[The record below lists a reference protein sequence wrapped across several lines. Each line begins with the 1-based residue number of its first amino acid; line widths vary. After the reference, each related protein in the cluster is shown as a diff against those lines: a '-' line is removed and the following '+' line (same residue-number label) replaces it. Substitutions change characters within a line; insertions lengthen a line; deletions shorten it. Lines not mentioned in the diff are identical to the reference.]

1 MSWTVITV
9 SEPVLTVK
17 IELRHEV
24 RDAGKDISALEERLV
39 KFVNDT
45 DGNANA
51 AAIELHPDL
60 SAELVNLDSGVTD
73 TRISVG
79 HRASGLYLEL
89 KGNKRFN
96 NRDIDRVVHSVIQC
110 LDHTYA
116 DGVEARGWT
125 VQATE
130 KGRYV

>member
-1 MSWTVITV
+1 M
-9 SEPVLTVK
+9 K

-24 RDAGKDISALEERLV
+24 RDSGVDISFIEERLV
-39 KFVNDT
+39 KYVNDT
-45 DGNANA
+45 EGRANS

-60 SAELVNLDSGVTD
+60 SAEVVNLDSGVLD
-73 TRISVG
+73 TRIAVG

-96 NRDIDRVVHSVIQC
+96 ERDIDRVVHSVVQC

-116 DGVEARGWT
+116 NGVEARGWT